1 MKIYYILDITCS
13 LRLLFVRGF
22 FALVECFCC
31 VTTCNLWLSSLS
43 KQSQIIFAERH
54 HRFDFLS
61 FFTVSFV
68 FISTV
73 ACQNHSVCVFLYL
86 YIVLLNLKSNEKYS
100 CYQAPLILFY
110 SMCINKSGVKWEAV
124 RFILFDFSSYM
135 IKNMGIKW

>member
-54 HRFDFLS
+54 HGFDFLS

-73 ACQNHSVCVFLYL
+73 ARQNYSVCVFLYL
-86 YIVLLNLKSNEKYS
+86 YGIVELKK
-100 CYQAPLILFY
+100 Q
-110 SMCINKSGVKWEAV
+110 
-124 RFILFDFSSYM
+124 
-135 IKNMGIKW
+135 

>member
-54 HRFDFLS
+54 RFDFLS

-73 ACQNHSVCVFLYL
+73 ACQNHSVCVILYL
-86 YIVLLNLKSNEKYS
+86 YCIVELKK
-100 CYQAPLILFY
+100 Q
-110 SMCINKSGVKWEAV
+110 
-124 RFILFDFSSYM
+124 
-135 IKNMGIKW
+135 

>member
-1 MKIYYILDITCS
+1 MKIYYILDMCS

-54 HRFDFLS
+54 HRFDFLN

-68 FISTV
+68 LF
-73 ACQNHSVCVFLYL
+73 Q
-86 YIVLLNLKSNEKYS
+86 LLLVRT
-100 CYQAPLILFY
+100 ILCAFF
-110 SMCINKSGVKWEAV
+110 V
-124 RFILFDFSSYM
+124 FILYC
-135 IKNMGIKW
+135 